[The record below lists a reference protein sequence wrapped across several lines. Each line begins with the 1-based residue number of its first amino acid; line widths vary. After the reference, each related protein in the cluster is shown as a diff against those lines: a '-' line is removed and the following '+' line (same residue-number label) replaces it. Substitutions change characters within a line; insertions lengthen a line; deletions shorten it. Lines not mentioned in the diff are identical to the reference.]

1 MSSPITFSGFNNI
14 DFSTVIN
21 ALMQQESAPLT
32 TLAGT
37 QSTLNAETSAYG
49 VLATKLGA
57 LDSAASALSDPT
69 SVTTYQ
75 ATSSNSAALG
85 VAAGSGVTPG
95 HYDVVVNALARA
107 QVTASATTSPDA
119 DTTAVATGGSL
130 TIGGVAVAVSG
141 SVTLQ
146 GLADQI
152 NHTDGIGVT
161 ATVIQS
167 APGAFRLVLA
177 SNDTGQANAFTVA
190 NTLTGGSGVG
200 FVDTNGDGLSG
211 DSAADNA
218 ISAKDASLTVNNI
231 PIVSTSNT
239 LSNAIAGVTLT
250 LNQEDPSSSI
260 AVSVGRDDQDLTTRV
275 NAFITAYNDLV
286 KFSNDQRTSAAG
298 GATGTLA
305 RDPVLQGVRGQLR
318 DALLGSYTGGAFGHL
333 SEIGI
338 SPDKNG
344 LLTLDAT
351 TFSAAVASNPA
362 DVAHLFTGSNSDGA
376 FASIHSLV
384 TQYTQ
389 AGGFI
394 PSATSHV
401 ADELSR
407 VNASI
412 TSLQAR
418 LALRRIALQQEYTA
432 ADAAISQ
439 LNSQSSSLSAFGVAV
454 SSSNLSAH

>member
-14 DFSTVIN
+14 DFTTVIN

-32 TLAGT
+32 SLTAT
-37 QSTLNAETSAYG
+37 QSTLNSETSAYG
-49 VLATKLGA
+49 VLATKLA
-57 LDSAASALSDPT
+57 TLDSAASALSDPAT
-69 SVTTYQ
+69 VTTYQ

-95 HYDVVVNALARA
+95 RYDIVVNALARA
-107 QVTASATTSPDA
+107 QVTASTTTAPDA
-119 DTTAVATGGSL
+119 DTTAIATGGTL
-130 TIGGVAVAVSG
+130 TIGGVDVTVTG

-190 NTLTGGSGVG
+190 NSLTGGSGVG
-200 FVDTNGDGLSG
+200 FLDTDGDGLSG
-211 DSAADNA
+211 NSAADNA
-218 ISAKDASLTVNNI
+218 VNAKDASLTVNNI

-239 LSNAIAGVTLT
+239 LTDAIAGVTLT
-250 LNQEDPSSSI
+250 LNQEDPASSV

-305 RDPVLQGVRGQLR
+305 RDPVLQGVRGQIR
-318 DALLGSYTGGAFGHL
+318 DALLASYSGGTAAHL

-338 SPDKNG
+338 APDRNG
-344 LLTLDAT
+344 LLTLDAS
-351 TFSAAVASNPA
+351 TFSAAVAANPA
-362 DVAHLFTGSNSDGA
+362 DVAHLFTGSANDGA
-376 FASIHSLV
+376 FASIHTLV

-401 ADELSR
+401 ADELTR

-412 TSLQAR
+412 SALQSR
-418 LALRRIALQQEYTA
+418 LALKRLALQQEFTA

-439 LNSQSSSLSAFGVAV
+439 LNSQSSSLSAFGVSV
-454 SSSNLSAH
+454 NSSNLSAS